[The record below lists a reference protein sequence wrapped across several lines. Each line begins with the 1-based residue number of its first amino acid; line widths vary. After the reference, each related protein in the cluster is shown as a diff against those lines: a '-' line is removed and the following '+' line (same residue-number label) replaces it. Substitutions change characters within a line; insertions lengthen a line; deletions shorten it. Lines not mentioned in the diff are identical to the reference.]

1 MSLRISYFLY
11 FDCLVK
17 AYDVLQKMKYSK
29 IKILYLFMALN
40 QQLFN

>member
-17 AYDVLQKMKYSK
+17 AYDVLKNKNP
-29 IKILYLFMALN
+29 LFIYGVKPTIV
-40 QQLFN
+40 QLMYI